1 MSVKSQDSQA
11 YYKNSLII
19 GAIAPKLTVS
29 LEEVIVVVGESLR
42 WAPNKSRH
50 FSPIDIEIATRRKPI
65 DSISVT
71 TVGVFVDTP
80 AIEVVEFRD
89 RRVEKQLIN

>member
-11 YYKNSLII
+11 YYKNSLIF
-19 GAIAPKLTVS
+19 GAIAPKLVVS
-29 LEEVIVVVGESLR
+29 LEELIVVVGESLR

-50 FSPIDIEIATRRKPI
+50 FGPIHIEIATGRKPI
-65 DSISVT
+65 NSVSVT
-71 TVGVFVDTP
+71 DGVFVDTL

-89 RRVEKQLIN
+89 RRVKKQLIN